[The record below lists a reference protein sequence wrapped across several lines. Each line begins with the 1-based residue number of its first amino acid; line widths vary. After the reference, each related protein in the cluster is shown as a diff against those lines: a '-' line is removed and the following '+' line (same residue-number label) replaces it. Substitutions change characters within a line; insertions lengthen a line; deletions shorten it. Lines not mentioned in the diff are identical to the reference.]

1 MATRE
6 EIIAGLRE
14 MADWLEATP
23 EAPVSSWMAPMV
35 WCPSPSKESLVALAK
50 AAGGISKKYQNNT
63 FELRKDFAGGVF
75 YLADTRRENVC
86 TKRVVGTKKVEVQ
99 DPQLLAEV
107 PKIEVDEDIVEWDCH
122 PLLQQT
128 TNED

>member
-35 WCPSPSKESLVALAK
+35 WCPSPSKES
-50 AAGGISKKYQNNT
+50 QNNT